1 MELQTTI
8 EKVIDPYTTSCLN
21 RNHQHTI
28 DSIFLKKK
36 FDRGFNFGLNSIMSK
51 FYNKIVNG
59 NSLEILKK
67 IPDKTFDLVFA
78 DPPYNM
84 QIGEKLKRPDNSKVN
99 GVNDKW
105 DQFSNFKHYDDFCKS
120 WLKECKRILKDDGTI
135 WVIGTYHN
143 IFRLGYH
150 LQNLNYW
157 ILNDVIWRK
166 CNPMPNFRGTRFTN
180 AHETLIWASKNKK
193 SKYTFNYQ
201 SLKCLNDDLQMRS
214 DWTLPI
220 CNGKER
226 LKKNGKKIH
235 STQKPESL
243 LHRIILATTNKGDT
257 IFDPFLGT
265 GTTAVVAK
273 KLGRNFYGIE
283 KDKKYFKAAQD
294 RINKTKEIADDYLD
308 IVENN
313 KSKPR
318 VPFGSLVELG
328 ILKPGTTLFDTEKKI
343 NAKIMIDG
351 SIKYK
356 EAEGSIHKVA
366 AKIMGT
372 ESYNGWTYW
381 YCKINGATVL
391 IDNLR
396 QKFISSKRA

>member
-1 MELQTTI
+1 MT
-8 EKVIDPYTTSCLN
+8 K
-21 RNHQHTI
+21 
-28 DSIFLKKK
+28 FL
-36 FDRGFNFGLNSIMSK
+36 
-51 FYNKIVNG
+51 NKIVNG
-59 NSLEILKK
+59 ESLEILKK
-67 IPDKTFDLVFA
+67 IPDKSFDLVFA

-84 QIGEKLKRPDNSKVN
+84 QIGENLKRPDDSKVN

-105 DQFSNFKHYDDFCKS
+105 DQFSNFKHYDDFSKA
-120 WLKECKRILKDDGTI
+120 WLKECKRILKDNGSM

-150 LQNLNYW
+150 IQNLNYW
-157 ILNDVIWRK
+157 ILNDIIWRK
-166 CNPMPNFRGTRFTN
+166 NNPMPNFKGTRFTN

-235 STQKPESL
+235 STQKPEAL
-243 LHRIILATTNKGDT
+243 LHRIILATTNKGDL
-257 IFDPFLGT
+257 ICDPFIGT
-265 GTTAVVAK
+265 GTSAVVAK
-273 KLGRNFYGIE
+273 KLGRKYFGIE
-283 KDKKYFKAAQD
+283 KDKKYFGAANK
-294 RINKTKEIADDYLD
+294 RINQTKVIEDNYLD
-308 IVENN
+308 TVENN

-318 VPFGSLVELG
+318 IPFGSLVEMG
-328 ILKPGTTLFDTEKKI
+328 IIKPGSVLFDQKRKF
-343 NAKIMIDG
+343 NAKIMADG
-351 SIKYK
+351 SLKHK
-356 EAEGSIHKVA
+356 GNEGSIHRVA

-381 YCKINGATVL
+381 YCNIKGNSVS

-396 QKFISSKRA
+396 QRLISKNT

>member
-1 MELQTTI
+1 MT
-8 EKVIDPYTTSCLN
+8 KFLN
-21 RNHQHTI
+21 RI
-28 DSIFLKKK
+28 I
-36 FDRGFNFGLNSIMSK
+36 
-51 FYNKIVNG
+51 NG
-59 NSLEILKK
+59 ESLEVLKK
-67 IPDKTFDLVFA
+67 IPSKTFDLVFA

-84 QIGEKLKRPDNSKVN
+84 QIGEKLKRPDNSKVC

-105 DQFSNFKHYDDFCKS
+105 DQFLNFKHYDEFSKE
-120 WLKECKRILKDDGTI
+120 WLKECKRILKDNGSM

-150 LQNLNYW
+150 IQNLNYW

-166 CNPMPNFRGTRFTN
+166 NNPMPNFKGTRFTN
-180 AHETLIWASKNKK
+180 AHETLIWASKSKK

-235 STQKPESL
+235 STQKPEAL
-243 LHRIILATTNKGDT
+243 LHRIILATTNKGDLVC
-257 IFDPFLGT
+257 DPFIGT
-265 GTTAVVAK
+265 GTSAVVAK
-273 KLGRNFYGIE
+273 KLGRKYFGIE
-283 KDKKYFKAAQD
+283 KDKKYFGAANK
-294 RINKTKEIADDYLD
+294 RINQTKVIEDNYLD
-308 IVENN
+308 TVENN

-318 VPFGSLVELG
+318 IPFGSLVEMG
-328 ILKPGTTLFDTEKKI
+328 IIKPGSVLFDQKRKF
-343 NAKIMIDG
+343 NAKIMADG
-351 SIKYK
+351 SLKHK
-356 EAEGSIHKVA
+356 GNEGSIHRVA

-381 YCKINGATVL
+381 YCNIKGNSVS

-396 QKFISSKRA
+396 QRLISKNT

>member
-1 MELQTTI
+1 MT
-8 EKVIDPYTTSCLN
+8 K
-21 RNHQHTI
+21 
-28 DSIFLKKK
+28 IF
-36 FDRGFNFGLNSIMSK
+36 
-51 FYNKIVNG
+51 NKILNG
-59 NSLEILKK
+59 NSIEILKK

-84 QIGEKLKRPDNSKVN
+84 QIGDKLTRPDDSKVD

-105 DQFSNFKHYDDFCKS
+105 DQFSSFEHYDKFSKS
-120 WLKECKRILKDDGTI
+120 WLKECKRILKDNGSM

-150 LQNLNYW
+150 IQNLNYW

-166 CNPMPNFRGTRFTN
+166 NNPMPNFKGTRFTN

-193 SKYTFNYQ
+193 SRYTFNYQ

-214 DWTLPI
+214 DWILPI

-226 LKKNGKKIH
+226 LKKDGKKIH
-235 STQKPESL
+235 STQKPEAL
-243 LHRIILATTNKGDT
+243 LHRIILATTNKGDS

-273 KLGRNFYGIE
+273 KLGRKYFGVE
-283 KDKKYFKAAQD
+283 KDKKYFQAAKK
-294 RINKTKEIADDYLD
+294 RIYETLEIKDDYLD
-308 IVENN
+308 ILPNN

-318 VPFGSLVELG
+318 IPFGSLIEMGL
-328 ILKPGTTLFDTEKKI
+328 IKPGTTLFDVKKRY
-343 NAKIMIDG
+343 NAKIMVDG
-351 SIKYK
+351 SLKCQK
-356 EAEGSIHKVA
+356 AEGSIHKVA
-366 AKIMGT
+366 AKIIGA
-372 ESYNGWTYW
+372 ESCNGWTYW
-381 YCKINGATVL
+381 HYISGNDLKP

-396 QKFISSKRA
+396 EKLRPSS

>member
-1 MELQTTI
+1 
-8 EKVIDPYTTSCLN
+8 
-21 RNHQHTI
+21 
-28 DSIFLKKK
+28 
-36 FDRGFNFGLNSIMSK
+36 MSK
-51 FYNKIVNG
+51 FLNRILNG
-59 NSLEILKK
+59 DCLEELKK
-67 IPDKTFDLVFA
+67 IPDKTFDLIFA

-84 QIGEKLKRPDNSKVN
+84 QIGEKLTRPDSSKVE

-105 DQFSNFKHYDDFCKS
+105 DQFNSFKHYDNLCKT
-120 WLKECKRILKDDGTI
+120 WLVECKRILKDNVSI
-135 WVIGTYHN
+135 WVIGSYHN

-150 LQNLNYW
+150 LQNLGYW
-157 ILNDVIWRK
+157 LLNDVIWRK
-166 CNPMPNFRGTRFTN
+166 NNPMPNFRGTRFTN
-180 AHETLIWASKNKK
+180 AHETLIWASKSKK

-214 DWTLPI
+214 DWALPI

-235 STQKPESL
+235 STQKPEAL
-243 LHRIILATTNKGDT
+243 LHRIILATTNKGDA

-265 GTTAVVAK
+265 GTTAVVSK
-273 KLGRNFYGIE
+273 KLGRNYYGIE
-283 KDKKYFKAAQD
+283 KEKIYFISAKE
-294 RINKTKEIADDYLD
+294 RINKATKIADDYLD
-308 IVENN
+308 TIENN

-328 ILKPGTTLFDTEKKI
+328 IIKPGSSLFDPKKKI
-343 NAKIMIDG
+343 NAKIMADG

-356 EAEGSIHKVA
+356 DTEGSIHKIA

-381 YCKINGATVL
+381 HYNLNGSTVL
-391 IDNLR
+391 IDSLR
-396 QKFISSKRA
+396 QRFISDNQI